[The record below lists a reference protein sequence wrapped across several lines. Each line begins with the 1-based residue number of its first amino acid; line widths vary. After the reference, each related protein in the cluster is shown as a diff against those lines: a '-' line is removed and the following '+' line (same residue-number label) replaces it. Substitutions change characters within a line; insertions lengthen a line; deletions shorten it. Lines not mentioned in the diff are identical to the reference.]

1 MKAFI
6 VKYIRQLVSIF
17 EAVLISKRE
26 YYQYQ
31 SQLTNA
37 VHDLV
42 EEEAKHHD
50 VGGIACI
57 IFSKDRV
64 IQLHSLL
71 ETYEKF
77 VSNPAPI
84 YVIYEASSNEHELS
98 YLELSRI
105 LNKKSLDIKFI
116 KEKKSFRKTLLELLS
131 SIKTKKTFF
140 LTDDN
145 IFISNV
151 DLSLLSRI
159 NPLKKILSLRHNPN
173 INYSYTA
180 NENFNP
186 PNFKPCKE
194 NNQLLEFNW
203 FERECEWSDPWS
215 VDGHIYSTAEVLV
228 LSKISDYRFPN
239 SYEASLK
246 SFNFLMNDRKGVC
259 FSKSV
264 ILNIPLNIV
273 QNESDNLS
281 GNVSTDYLLKC
292 WNDGF
297 KLDVSFLEDHPVK
310 STHEIQSL
318 SFVRR

>member
-1 MKAFI
+1 VKAFI

-17 EAVLISKRE
+17 EAILISKRE
-26 YYQYQ
+26 YYQSQ

-42 EEEAKHHD
+42 EEETKHHD
-50 VGGIACI
+50 IEGIACI
-57 IFSKDRV
+57 ILSKDRV
-64 IQLHSLL
+64 MQLHSLL

-84 YVIYEASSNEHELS
+84 YVIYEASTSEHELS

-105 LNKKSLDIKFI
+105 LNRKSLDITFI

-151 DLSLLSRI
+151 DLSPLSRI

-173 INYSYTA
+173 INYSYTS

-203 FERECEWSDPWS
+203 FERESAWSDPWS

-273 QNESDNLS
+273 QNEYDNLS
-281 GNVSTDYLLKC
+281 GNISTDYLLKF

-297 KLDVSFLEDHPVK
+297 KLDVSFLEGHHVK
-310 STHEIQSL
+310 STHENQSL
-318 SFVRR
+318 SFVKR